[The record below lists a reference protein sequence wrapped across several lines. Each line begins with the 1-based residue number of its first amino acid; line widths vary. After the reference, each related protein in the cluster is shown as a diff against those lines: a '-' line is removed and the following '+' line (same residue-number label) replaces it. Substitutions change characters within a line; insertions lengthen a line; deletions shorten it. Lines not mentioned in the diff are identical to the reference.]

1 MTRRAVPRSESNNG
15 AGKVGHPLDSKLCV
29 GIASSL
35 MTCSKLNRQI
45 LMKLSGPEDN
55 VHILV
60 HAKRGDIPR
69 RRSGDILGSSA
80 ELIYLKI

>member
-1 MTRRAVPRSESNNG
+1 MTRRATSALESNNG
-15 AGKVGHPLDSKLCV
+15 AGKLGRPLDSKLFI

-35 MTCSKLNRQI
+35 MTCSKLNHQI
-45 LMKLSGPEDN
+45 LMKLSGPEDK

-69 RRSGDILGSSA
+69 RRSGDILDSRT
-80 ELIYLKI
+80 ELIHLKI

>member
-1 MTRRAVPRSESNNG
+1 MTRRAASALESNSG
-15 AGKVGHPLDSKLCV
+15 VGKLGRSLESKLFV
-29 GIASSL
+29 GNTSSL
-35 MTCSKLNRQI
+35 MTCSKLNHQI

-69 RRSGDILGSSA
+69 RRSGDILDPST

>member
-1 MTRRAVPRSESNNG
+1 MTRRAASALESNNG
-15 AGKVGHPLDSKLCV
+15 AGKVGRPLESKLCV
-29 GIASSL
+29 GITSSL

-69 RRSGDILGSSA
+69 RRSGDILDSST
-80 ELIYLKI
+80 ELICLKI